1 MRIGVD
7 MVRVSQIAHSLSVSN
22 TFASKVFAPGERGN
36 AAQMPLSRA
45 YEFLAGRFAVKE
57 AVIKAMSIRLIGAI
71 AICDIETLAT
81 ADGCPEL
88 HLHESALRISE
99 ALGISQWNVSISHE
113 NDLAIAV
120 VIAC

>member
-7 MVRVSQIAHSLSVSN
+7 MVRISQIAHSLSVSN
-22 TFASKVFAPGERGN
+22 TFASKVFGLAEREST
-36 AAQMPLSRA
+36 AQMPLSRA

-57 AVIKAMSIRLIGAI
+57 AVIKAMSSRLTGAI
-71 AICDIETLAT
+71 TMCDIETLAT

-88 HLHESALRISE
+88 HLHDSALRMSKALRISHWE
-99 ALGISQWNVSISHE
+99 VSISHE

-120 VIAC
+120 VIAY